1 LKKQKAKKTGTK
13 AEEAPETVAKTPNP
27 EEPPAETPPTEDD
40 AGAAPN
46 EDDAKSTEEPAGELP
61 TTPYSHGRKPSL
73 SVQSKMRSSSFRQSL
88 TSPGLNTP
96 GGKAPSFDPEEDT
109 APEIYRKQAA
119 RIEELE
125 KENKRLAKEALDG
138 EKRWKKAEE
147 ELEDLR
153 EADGSRSDLKVG
165 SQTSGDSANE
175 LQKLVRTM
183 YSSSRALL
191 NKNCFRGRR

>member
-1 LKKQKAKKTGTK
+1 LKKQKARKTETK
-13 AEEAPETVAKTPNP
+13 AEEVPENVAKTSNTEETP
-27 EEPPAETPPTEDD
+27 EETLPPEYVAEVEDD
-40 AGAAPN
+40 AGASPHV
-46 EDDAKSTEEPAGELP
+46 DDTKSHEEPP
-61 TTPYSHGRKPSL
+61 TTPPSHQRKPSL

-88 TSPGLNTP
+88 TSPLTGTP

-125 KENKRLAKEALDG
+125 RENKRLAKEATEG

-153 EADGSRSDLKVG
+153 EADGTRSELRTG
-165 SQTSGDSANE
+165 SQTSGSSANE
-175 LQKLVRTM
+175 LSKLV
-183 YSSSRALL
+183 SSLD
-191 NKNCFRGRR
+191 